1 LKNGKANGYSIRKEG
16 CMEVT
21 VKLEGIKQLQD
32 RYSPAQIK
40 KAVNAAM
47 RRAIRS
53 GKTAASDEIRNKLGF
68 NIMKSDLDRKIRIT
82 TRPME
87 GEISVAG
94 KPIIMSYFK
103 PVDLAQGRRIIKK
116 RGAGATAFHIKQA
129 RRGGAGVRVEI
140 IRGKPTILRG
150 GRWRLGIEVEGA
162 FIGTG
167 RGGTPLVFGRV
178 KGSRRLIAYK
188 VYSEHF
194 MFKKT
199 INRVASRVL
208 EQWKKEWA
216 NQVKQLESGT
226 ATWLDV

>member
-1 LKNGKANGYSIRKEG
+1 MQITL
-16 CMEVT
+16 
-21 VKLEGIKQLQD
+21 KLEGIKQLQD

-103 PVDLAQGRRIIKK
+103 PTQIESGVRKRIIKH
-116 RGAGATAFHIKQA
+116 RGKGATSFEIRQS
-129 RRGGAGVRVEI
+129 RTRQSGSGVQVEI
-140 IRGKPTILRG
+140 IRGRKTLLKG
-150 GRWRLGIEVEGA
+150 GRFRTGVEVAGV
-162 FIGTG
+162 FIARGK
-167 RGGTPLVFGRV
+167 GGTPLVFGRLA
-178 KGSRRLIAYK
+178 KSNKLIALK

-199 INRVASRVL
+199 LDRVSRRVI
-208 EQWKKEWA
+208 EQWNKEWA
-216 NQVKQLESGT
+216 NQVKQMQAGS
-226 ATWLDV
+226 ASWLD